1 MEVEQIAVER
11 NLHAVSPDGLW
22 HEVTLTVL
30 MPSPRSGGGWRAPVR
45 LKGLEDRVH
54 NIAGMDSWQALS
66 LAMRFAGARLDH
78 FIEDGWKLYWDKSET
93 PFSLEHF

>member
-1 MEVEQIAVER
+1 MEVVQIAAER
-11 NLHAVSPDGLW
+11 ILHAVSPEGLW
-22 HEVTLTVL
+22 REVTLTIL
-30 MPSPRSGGGWRAPVR
+30 MPRPRSGGGWRAPVG

-78 FIEDGWKLYWDKSET
+78 FVESGWKLYWDRDGT
-93 PFSLEHF
+93 PFSLENP